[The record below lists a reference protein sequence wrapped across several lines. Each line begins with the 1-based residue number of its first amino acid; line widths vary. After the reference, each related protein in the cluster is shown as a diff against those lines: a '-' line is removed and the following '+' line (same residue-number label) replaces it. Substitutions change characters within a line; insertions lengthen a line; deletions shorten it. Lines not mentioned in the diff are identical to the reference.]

1 MIRVRTSVRYASG
14 SMSFN
19 LLDFRLFANPT
30 LPFIRTGRC
39 VAAAPR
45 LAILPTDGEDIRTAA
60 EKPSEQGNLV
70 FDCRIPI
77 DEIAGFFRRDDFDNS
92 GLLTRCRSQGLDLG
106 YDRRTLAFQRSE
118 LRHEFGNS
126 DVRSRHRR
134 VWRVPAFFVSSLTNS
149 TALGA
154 ASVRL
159 RSIER
164 RSKCGAAQSAVPS
177 RDRALRRNAGVENQ
191 KDPGDIRNRAV
202 HDATY

>member
-1 MIRVRTSVRYASG
+1 MAFDRHVIDGKERLVWTCRA
-14 SMSFN
+14 FD
-19 LLDFRLFANPT
+19 LRLFANPP

-60 EKPSEQGNLV
+60 EKPSEKGNLV

-77 DEIAGFFRRDDFDNS
+77 DQIAGFFRRDNFDSS
-92 GLLTRCRSQGLDLG
+92 GLLIRCRLHGLDLG
-106 YDRRTLAFQRSE
+106 YDLRTLAFQRSE
-118 LRHEFGNS
+118 PRHEFGNS
-126 DVRSRHRR
+126 DVRSHHRR

-159 RSIER
+159 RSNR
-164 RSKCGAAQSAVPS
+164 CGVPLPHS
-177 RDRALRRNAGVENQ
+177 LRNPAEIAR
-191 KDPGDIRNRAV
+191 
-202 HDATY
+202 